1 MNRRMYVW
9 LLLAVAAVVAV
20 TVSACSRREGNV
32 VVVYVSHDQV
42 FSEPILKDFERDT
55 GITVKPVYDTEE
67 TKSAGVMNRL
77 IAEKDHPQADVYW
90 ANEPIRAEVLRQR
103 GVTAPYRSP
112 SADGIPDQFRE
123 PDGYWTGFSARARI
137 LIVPKTLT
145 DKPTSILAYTDP
157 YFRGKSVIA
166 NPLFGTTTAHVAAL
180 FETWGDAQAK
190 AFLEAMQSNKV
201 KIASSNGDSAE
212 QVAAGSFELA
222 LVDSDD
228 VYSRQQQGQPVEGIY
243 PDQREGEL
251 GCFIVP
257 NAVMLIQGG
266 AHADAGKKL
275 IDYLLQPDT
284 EKKLAYSDAAQIPLH
299 PAVETPPHVRR
310 LDTLRVMK
318 VDYARVAAK
327 MQTIQ
332 PLLKDWA
339 GH

>member
-1 MNRRMYVW
+1 VNRRVYVW
-9 LLLAVAAVVAV
+9 LLLAVAAAVAI
-20 TVSACSRREGNV
+20 TLWAYSRRNGIV

-55 GITVKPVYDTEE
+55 GITVKAVYDTEE

-77 IAEKDHPQADVYW
+77 IAEKDHPQADIYW

-123 PDGYWTGFSARARI
+123 PHGYWTGFSARARV
-137 LIVPKTLT
+137 LIVAKTLP

-166 NPLFGTTTAHVAAL
+166 NPLFGTTTVHVAAL
-180 FETWGDAQAK
+180 FDIWGDTRGK
-190 AFLEAMQSNKV
+190 AFLEAMRSNKV

-212 QVAAGSFELA
+212 QVAAGSFELG

-243 PDQREGEL
+243 PDQEEGGL

-257 NAVMLIQGG
+257 NAVMLIQRAPHPG
-266 AHADAGKKL
+266 AGEKL
-275 IDYLLQPDT
+275 IDYLLLPDT
-284 EKKLAYSDAAQIPLH
+284 ERKLAYSDAAQIPLH

-327 MQTIQ
+327 MQAIQ
-332 PLLKDWA
+332 PLLKDWV

>member
-1 MNRRMYVW
+1 M
-9 LLLAVAAVVAV
+9 LLAVAAAVAI
-20 TVSACSRREGNV
+20 TLWAYSRRNGNV

-55 GITVKPVYDTEE
+55 GITVKAVYDTEE

-77 IAEKDHPQADVYW
+77 IAEKDHPQADIYW

-123 PDGYWTGFSARARI
+123 PHGYWTGFSARARV
-137 LIVPKTLT
+137 LIVAKTLP

-166 NPLFGTTTAHVAAL
+166 NPLFGTTTVHVAAL
-180 FETWGDAQAK
+180 FDIWGDTRGK
-190 AFLEAMQSNKV
+190 AFLEAMRSNKV

-212 QVAAGSFELA
+212 QVAAGSFELG

-243 PDQREGEL
+243 PDQEEGGL

-257 NAVMLIQGG
+257 NAVMLIQRAPHPG
-266 AHADAGKKL
+266 AGEKL
-275 IDYLLQPDT
+275 IDYLLLPDT
-284 EKKLAYSDAAQIPLH
+284 ERKLAYSDAAQIPLH

-327 MQTIQ
+327 MQAIQ
-332 PLLKDWA
+332 PLLKDWV

>member
-1 MNRRMYVW
+1 
-9 LLLAVAAVVAV
+9 LLLAVAAAVAI
-20 TVSACSRREGNV
+20 TLWAYSRRNGNV

-55 GITVKPVYDTEE
+55 GITVKAVYDTEE

-77 IAEKDHPQADVYW
+77 IAEKDHPQADIYW

-123 PDGYWTGFSARARI
+123 PHGYWTGFSARARV
-137 LIVPKTLT
+137 LIVAKTLP

-166 NPLFGTTTAHVAAL
+166 NPLFGTTTVHVAAL
-180 FETWGDAQAK
+180 FDIWGDTRGK
-190 AFLEAMQSNKV
+190 AFLEAMRSNKV

-212 QVAAGSFELA
+212 QVAAGSFELG

-243 PDQREGEL
+243 PDQEEGGL

-257 NAVMLIQGG
+257 NAVMLIQRAPHPG
-266 AHADAGKKL
+266 AGEKL
-275 IDYLLQPDT
+275 IDYLLLPDT
-284 EKKLAYSDAAQIPLH
+284 ERKLAYSDAAQIPLH

-327 MQTIQ
+327 MQAIQ
-332 PLLKDWA
+332 PLLKDWV